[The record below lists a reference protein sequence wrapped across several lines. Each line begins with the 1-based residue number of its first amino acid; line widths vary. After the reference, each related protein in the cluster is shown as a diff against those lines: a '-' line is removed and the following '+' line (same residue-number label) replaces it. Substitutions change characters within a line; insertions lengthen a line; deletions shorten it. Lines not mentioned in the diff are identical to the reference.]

1 MLVLVQ
7 DSLHG
12 TRRLEALQYQHVHT
26 LVRVMPPLPYGA
38 QYEIE
43 PPYLASLPTQLAR
56 SFGLTIYTD
65 FQTNLNS
72 WNFFYERDSLDSNC
86 IESKRSFANLN

>member
-12 TRRLEALQYQHVHT
+12 HRRLEAVQYQHVHT
-26 LVRVMPPLPYGA
+26 LVRVVPPLPYFA

-56 SFGLTIYTD
+56 SFGLAIYTD
-65 FQTNLNS
+65 FQKL
-72 WNFFYERDSLDSNC
+72 
-86 IESKRSFANLN
+86 I